1 MNPKLLDNW
10 VIEVPVENEM
20 VEQYMIGER
29 VSLLMYLRDNLQNDR
44 ITMTFKISNNDCLRK
59 VRTRKELF
67 IDMLKKN
74 DALEMLRKELDLELA

>member
-1 MNPKLLDNW
+1 
-10 VIEVPVENEM
+10 M

>member
-1 MNPKLLDNW
+1 
-10 VIEVPVENEM
+10 
-20 VEQYMIGER
+20 MIGER

>member
-1 MNPKLLDNW
+1 M
-10 VIEVPVENEM
+10 IEVPVENEM